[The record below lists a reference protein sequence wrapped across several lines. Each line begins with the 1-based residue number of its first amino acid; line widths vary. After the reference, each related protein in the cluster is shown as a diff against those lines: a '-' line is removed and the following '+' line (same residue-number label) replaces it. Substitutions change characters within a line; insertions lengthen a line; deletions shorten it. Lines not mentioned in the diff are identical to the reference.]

1 VNSTNKDF
9 DERFVWDERTEN
21 QHAEDQKDEQD
32 RVIKRGYMNYL
43 RDNISIS
50 PTLIWYDPKSKKD
63 LLNVNDVSLPYSI
76 SGTTDVLIMD
86 VSFYSVLDFRS
97 GIRAGFELKKKVQDS
112 DVNQAIA
119 ALIVTNIVSNHAVF
133 LVLTDLN
140 NSWIFYWLSNDRTIM
155 MFRAVNS
162 SNALDI
168 IERALTEDPT
178 STATTT
184 TIDPNFPIGTRINC
198 FRHLGNLQ
206 EGASENEMESLDL
219 FFNRPKVQFE
229 FEDDVA
235 NMKDM
240 FDEMT
245 EGEIKGWKIRRALKL
260 LDETPGFQLD
270 KNYMS
275 MYS

>member
-1 VNSTNKDF
+1 VTISLF
-9 DERFVWDERTEN
+9 P
-21 QHAEDQKDEQD
+21 QHLS
-32 RVIKRGYMNYL
+32 KR
-43 RDNISIS
+43 
-50 PTLIWYDPKSKKD
+50 D

-86 VSFYSVLDFRS
+86 RSFYNVLDFRG
-97 GIRAGFELKKKVQDS
+97 GIRAGFELKKTVQDL

-119 ALIVTNIVSNHAVF
+119 ELIATNILSNYAVF